1 MRYSFL
7 EEEFIEFKKSANEG
21 YKIAKKQ
28 QSRLRD
34 NIESANIQIKKAM
47 DVFSASKYVDSEA
60 SKNLEMQLNK
70 IRNSFEQI
78 ETRTGQDIEKLKKNL
93 SFFSITL
100 FGRTM
105 AGKST
110 LMEFLK
116 KGRGESI
123 GKGAQRTT
131 RDVRTYEWNN
141 LLITDIPG
149 IGAFEGQ
156 EDEAIAFEA
165 AKNGDIILFLITD
178 DAPQFVEAECFSQ
191 IINLGKPIIVIL
203 NIKFSISQNSNL
215 KLAIRDIDKKFD
227 KDRIAKL
234 KKQFRDFSVKFGQDW
249 NHIPIVP
256 VHLKAAFDSTKI
268 EDKELRNQFY
278 KISRVDFLQKVI
290 VETVKNNGKFYR
302 IKTFVDTVDN
312 PMINSMETLLEQ
324 SNQNSSQARIVLNK
338 KRDLEAWREK
348 FIKQSIEKVDSFLLK
363 TKSDLRGKVAVF
375 AEEHYED
382 RDASGKWKN
391 LLTNYGIEEKCHDLI
406 DELDQTCTDHLHEI
420 SRQISSE
427 LSFSNHILKDK
438 SLNMDSIIN
447 WKKGWNW
454 GTLLVSGGLGIAG
467 AITSLIG
474 LTCAGPLGWAAL
486 AVGAIG
492 GLLSFLF
499 KDKNKEINEARQR
512 LEEKLNKNINS
523 ICVELDKNLK
533 KCIDRLAEKRINTLI
548 QEIQKIL
555 NILFSLGDGQKA
567 LAWNINRRIL
577 ELNKDIITDV
587 LKFTGY
593 DGMQYHIKEIARIPG
608 QAVII
613 TIPDGDRFPDDS
625 KKKMQ
630 DLMREE
636 ISFVYETENK
646 WLLLSR
652 IIGKH
657 IDRRN
662 IRIEDKIGVAHIPI
676 KKDDLNLLRRVRL
689 AQQLTELLI
698 TQ

>member
-7 EEEFIEFKKSANEG
+7 EEEFIEFKQSANEG

-156 EDEAIAFEA
+156 EDESIAFEA

-203 NIKFSISQNSNL
+203 NIKSSISQNSNL

-227 KDRIAKL
+227 KERIAKL

-249 NHIPIVP
+249 NHIPIIP
-256 VHLKAAFDSTKI
+256 VHLKAAFDSIKI

-363 TKSDLRGKVAVF
+363 TK
-375 AEEHYED
+375 Y
-382 RDASGKWKN
+382 
-391 LLTNYGIEEKCHDLI
+391 
-406 DELDQTCTDHLHEI
+406 
-420 SRQISSE
+420 
-427 LSFSNHILKDK
+427 
-438 SLNMDSIIN
+438 
-447 WKKGWNW
+447 
-454 GTLLVSGGLGIAG
+454 
-467 AITSLIG
+467 
-474 LTCAGPLGWAAL
+474 
-486 AVGAIG
+486 
-492 GLLSFLF
+492 
-499 KDKNKEINEARQR
+499 
-512 LEEKLNKNINS
+512 
-523 ICVELDKNLK
+523 
-533 KCIDRLAEKRINTLI
+533 
-548 QEIQKIL
+548 
-555 NILFSLGDGQKA
+555 
-567 LAWNINRRIL
+567 
-577 ELNKDIITDV
+577 
-587 LKFTGY
+587 
-593 DGMQYHIKEIARIPG
+593 
-608 QAVII
+608 
-613 TIPDGDRFPDDS
+613 
-625 KKKMQ
+625 
-630 DLMREE
+630 
-636 ISFVYETENK
+636 
-646 WLLLSR
+646 WL
-652 IIGKH
+652 
-657 IDRRN
+657 
-662 IRIEDKIGVAHIPI
+662 
-676 KKDDLNLLRRVRL
+676 
-689 AQQLTELLI
+689 
-698 TQ
+698 